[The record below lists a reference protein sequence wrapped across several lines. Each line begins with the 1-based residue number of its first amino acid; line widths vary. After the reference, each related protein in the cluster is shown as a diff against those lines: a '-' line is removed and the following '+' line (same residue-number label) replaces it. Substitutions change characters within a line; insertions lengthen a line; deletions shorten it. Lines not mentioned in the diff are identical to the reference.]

1 MTASVAVSTDVKQI
15 KVSGNSIFVMTESDI
30 TQYDSTLKSVKKTL
44 LKDSY
49 SDFITVGGSVLL
61 MGYDVVDS
69 ISL

>member
-1 MTASVAVSTDVKQI
+1 MTASVAVSADVKQI
-15 KVSGNSIFVMTESDI
+15 KVNGNSIFVMTESDI

-44 LKDSY
+44 LTDSY

-61 MGYDVVDS
+61 MG